1 VTAIKEAGGSAERV
15 SAILDTCEISVL
27 SGDDPLTLPMM
38 AVGAVGVVSVA
49 SNVAPSAVAK
59 MVRLALEGKWNE
71 AMRIHRSHWRL
82 FTDMFIDTNP
92 IPVKTA
98 LCMMGLIEEVF
109 RLPLCSMSDPLK
121 ERLAATLNRMGLMP

>member
-1 VTAIKEAGGSAERV
+1 
-15 SAILDTCEISVL
+15 
-27 SGDDPLTLPMM
+27 
-38 AVGAVGVVSVA
+38 
-49 SNVAPSAVAK
+49 
-59 MVRLALEGKWNE
+59 
-71 AMRIHRSHWRL
+71 MRIHRSHWRL